1 MNKMKV
7 VTVFDLF
14 GLKAKRRVAELE
26 SNLLASYRDNQA
38 LKIDVVKC
46 ESEKTRLYEQLKTV
60 RLMANQMRDRVR
72 SHGATELERNFLD
85 VCQNI
90 HAHGKMIST
99 MRFHHML
106 ELAKKERESLTQA
119 VGAGQ

>member
-1 MNKMKV
+1 M
-7 VTVFDLF
+7 FDIF
-14 GLKAKRRVAELE
+14 GIKAKRRVAELE
-26 SNLLASYRDNQA
+26 VLVNEQDKRLIEYARICGASAAKVSALEGQIAAVRRLAT
-38 LKIDVVKC
+38 
-46 ESEKTRLYEQLKTV
+46 E
-60 RLMANQMRDRVR
+60 MRDRVH
-72 SHGATELERNFLD
+72 SHGATGAERNFLD

-106 ELAKKERESLTQA
+106 EVAKKERDSLTQA

>member
-1 MNKMKV
+1 M
-7 VTVFDLF
+7 FDLF

-26 SNLLASYRDNQA
+26 SDLKEFVNLAA
-38 LKIDVVKC
+38 
-46 ESEKTRLYEQLKTV
+46 ETRISLQGENERLKTQLTTV
-60 RLMANQMRDRVR
+60 RAMANQMRDRVR

-106 ELAKKERESLTQA
+106 ELAKKERDSLTQA
-119 VGAGQ
+119 VGNAQ

>member
-1 MNKMKV
+1 M
-7 VTVFDLF
+7 FDLF

-26 SNLLASYRDNQA
+26 RDLRESQR
-38 LKIDVVKC
+38 LSQEIKFDLVKSD
-46 ESEKTRLYEQLKTV
+46 SERQRLIGQLDIV
-60 RLMANQMRDRVR
+60 RTMANQMRDRVR
-72 SHGATELERNFLD
+72 SHGATATERNFLD

-106 ELAKKERESLTQA
+106 ELARKERDSLTQV
-119 VGAGQ
+119 VGNSQ